1 MSDLCAPLVVCGDLD
16 SSVLF
21 QRSVYGPTLVS
32 DTSSLPFGALA
43 LRGAAVR
50 PYVDL
55 HFELRWVPQDLCL
68 GPISSVMTLAPGETV
83 TVANRSDHL
92 TRLTDHLRSATARA
106 LLSTH

>member
-68 GPISSVMTLAPGETV
+68 GPISSVMTLAPGETEIG
-83 TVANRSDHL
+83 
-92 TRLTDHLRSATARA
+92 RA
-106 LLSTH
+106 SCRERVSIKVLSVVSMFIRI